1 MTDFASTSALVFT
14 QGHLFRHVSADKA
27 TLYRAVMDAFAAAKR
42 EFVPYLRPDEVLA
55 RISHR
60 DYAAA
65 VESVAAPP
73 TLDEVQSALAQLAD
87 WGNVDSQPDTARV
100 SSIEDFYRARFLYR
114 LTEGGE
120 AVETALTTFAHAL
133 RRRAELQSVA
143 LEDIASRLQSL
154 SALAAAESPDAAKVH
169 EVLRDLAQR
178 LGDLA
183 DNAQAFMAGVAR
195 GIDLQQTDMAALLA
209 WKQRLISYLERFISD
224 LVARSTVIAERI
236 ARLQPK
242 IEPLLWLAARR
253 EARDAAPDDA
263 GQRDALDERMS
274 AWRQRWHGLSR
285 WFIAADGE
293 VAQAELLRGRA
304 LAAIPQL
311 MTAVAN
317 LNDRRSGR
325 SDRSADFRLLARW
338 FNDCSD
344 GDAHRLW
351 RAAFAL
357 NPARHLSLCAE
368 EDDVAAATSWSDA
381 PTIAIHPRLREYGT
395 ATPKGPP
402 PRVKERAQER
412 ELLARQLADEHA
424 QVEAARERLA
434 TGEAITLSALGTLDR
449 HAFRLFLALLGEALA
464 AQTEPD
470 AAIERQTSDGLLRVR
485 LEPLGAETFACI
497 ETELG
502 TFSGRD
508 HRLTITNTAGAGA
521 SEAEPA

>member
-1 MTDFASTSALVFT
+1 MIDRVSTSALVSV
-14 QGHLFRHVSADKA
+14 QGNLFRHVSADKA
-27 TLYRAVMDAFAAAKR
+27 PLYRAVMDAFAAAKC

-55 RISHR
+55 RIARCDHVV
-60 DYAAA
+60 DGTAL
-65 VESVAAPP
+65 P

-120 AVETALTTFAHAL
+120 AVETALTAFAHAL
-133 RRRAELQSVA
+133 HRHAELQGVA
-143 LEDIASRLQSL
+143 LEDIASRLHSL
-154 SALAAAESPDAAKVH
+154 RALAAADTPDTAKVH

-195 GIDLQQTDMAALLA
+195 GIDLQHADMAALLA
-209 WKQRLISYLERFISD
+209 WKQRLIGYLERFISD
-224 LVARSTVIAERI
+224 LVARSAVIAERI
-236 ARLQPK
+236 TLLQPK
-242 IEPLLWLAARR
+242 IETLLWLAARR

-263 GQRDALDERMS
+263 GQRDALGERMT

-285 WFIAADGE
+285 WFIAEDGE
-293 VAQAELLRGRA
+293 VAQAELLRSRA
-304 LAAIPQL
+304 LSAIPQL

-338 FNDCSD
+338 FNDCAD
-344 GDAHRLW
+344 DADAHRLW

-357 NPARHLSLCAE
+357 NPARHLGLRAD
-368 EDDVAAATSWSDA
+368 EDEVPASTSWSDA
-381 PTIAIHPRLREYGT
+381 PAIAIHPRLREYGT
-395 ATPKGPP
+395 ATPKGQP
-402 PRVKERAQER
+402 PRVKERSRER
-412 ELLARQLADEHA
+412 EWLARQLADEHV
-424 QVEAARERLA
+424 QVEAARARLA
-434 TGEAITLSALGTLDR
+434 TGAATTLSALGALDR

-464 AQTEPD
+464 IQAEPD
-470 AAIERQTSDGLLRVR
+470 ATVERQTGDGLLRIR
-485 LEPLGAETFACI
+485 LEPLGADTFARI

-508 HRLTITNTAGAGA
+508 HRITIA
-521 SEAEPA
+521 STVAETEPA

>member
-1 MTDFASTSALVFT
+1 MTDPVTA
-14 QGHLFRHVSADKA
+14 QGNLFRHVSADKA
-27 TLYRAVMDAFAAAKR
+27 RLYRGVMDAFAAAKR

-55 RISHR
+55 RIFR
-60 DYAAA
+60 GGEGADGNRAGAL
-65 VESVAAPP
+65 P
-73 TLDEVQSALAQLAD
+73 TLDHVQAALAQLAE

-100 SSIEDFYRARFLYR
+100 ASIEDFYRARFLYR

-120 AVETALTTFAHAL
+120 AVETALTAFAQAL

-143 LEDIASRLQSL
+143 LEDIATRLEAL
-154 SALAAAESPDAAKVH
+154 RALAAAPTPDAAKVH

-195 GIDLQQTDMAALLA
+195 GIDLQQADMNALLA
-209 WKQRLISYLERFISD
+209 WKQRLIGYLERFISD
-224 LVARSTVIAERI
+224 LVARSAVIAERI
-236 ARLQPK
+236 ALLQPK
-242 IEPLLWLAARR
+242 IDALLWLAAQR

-263 GQRDALDERMS
+263 GQRDALAERMT

-285 WFIAADGE
+285 WFAGAEGE
-293 VAQAELLRGRA
+293 VAQAELLRSRA

-338 FNDCSD
+338 FNDCAD
-344 GDAHRLW
+344 DADAQRLW

-357 NPARHLSLCAE
+357 NPARHLSLCAG
-368 EDDVAAATSWSDA
+368 DDEVPASTRWPDA
-381 PTIAIHPRLREYGT
+381 PAIAIHPRLREYGS
-395 ATPKGPP
+395 AASKGPP
-402 PRVKERAQER
+402 PRVRERSDDR
-412 ELLARQLADEHA
+412 ELLACQLADEHA
-424 QVEAARERLA
+424 QVEAARTRLA
-434 TGEAITLSALGTLDR
+434 TGEVTTLSALGTLDR

-464 AQTEPD
+464 LQSEPGTMVD
-470 AAIERQTSDGLLRVR
+470 RQTGDGLLRVR
-485 LEPLGAETFACI
+485 LEPLGAESCARI

-508 HRLTITNTAGAGA
+508 HRITITTSAIPSAA
-521 SEAEPA
+521 IAEAALIA